1 MKEELKEKLST
12 IMQVVVLAIISVFI
26 AILIAMLLN
35 PSFAKAS
42 TEMETTTTKAT
53 VLSVKGDTVAFN
65 CEDGK
70 YKGDIFTMTDSP
82 KYWRVVKKAGVKV
95 KINFNTC
102 GTKSI
107 LDDRIVSVK
116 PPKNVSLVA
125 RYISNHYKGKRVK
138 FVEIGD
144 LTITDLQKR
153 KENNIVYVEI
163 MRSVSQGTYGYT
175 NEGYYIRYNKKV
187 PKGKSVVSYC
197 IYNPNSVYTDDVVAV
212 IDNGILR

>member
-1 MKEELKEKLST
+1 MRELKEKLST
-12 IMQVVVLAIISVFI
+12 IVQVGVLAIICVFI
-26 AILIAMLLN
+26 AILIAMLIN
-35 PSFAKAS
+35 PSLAKAS

-70 YKGDIFTMTDSP
+70 YKGNIFTMTDSP

-95 KINFNTC
+95 KITFNTC

-116 PPKNVSLVA
+116 PCNKNISLVA
-125 RYISNHYKGKRVK
+125 RYISNHYKGKKVK

-144 LTITDLQKR
+144 LSITDLQKR
-153 KENNIVYVEI
+153 KEKGIVYVEI
-163 MRSVSQGTYGYT
+163 MRSVSHGEYGYT
-175 NEGYYIRYNKKV
+175 DEGYYIRYNKRV
-187 PKGKSVVSYC
+187 AKGKSVVSYC
-197 IYNPNSVYTDDVVAV
+197 IYNPNTIYTDDVVAV
-212 IDNGILR
+212 VDNGILR